1 MRQFYSSIVLLIL
14 LVLSGCF
21 TKEEKP
27 SENGIL
33 KLESLEL
40 LKYDSG
46 NPNNGRTQ
54 ESSPWN
60 HVFKSDAV
68 LKIKNTATGAE
79 YSLNYDANAFSGSEQ
94 VTIPYGDYTYTT
106 EVTGSAYEN
115 YLPYKASGNFRMNV
129 PVLLIKLDA
138 ETEYGLVTVEN
149 TNVKPS
155 PILID
160 GQQISMN
167 LVGNYYYKYVLKD
180 KAPVLEIIENVF
192 GNTIRRSLSIA
203 AYKHYNYVVRISDGS
218 GKVIELVLKDFELI
232 EEEILVNVGT
242 VPTSYSPT
250 LVSVL
255 NVELSENSGL
265 ALFAGK
271 LWTINDSGNENIIY
285 EMDPVNGNMGRK
297 VRVTNAV
304 NVDWESMAQSETHLF
319 VGDFGNNSG
328 NRKDLTILKIEK
340 SSLLASDAVTA
351 EKINFSYPD
360 QTSFVS
366 ALNSNNFDCEAF
378 YFQNDSLHLFTK
390 NWVDNKTK
398 YYTLSSQPGERVA
411 NYKMDFDTQG
421 LVTAADI
428 NQNTGEIVLL
438 GYQNLGL
445 SSQSFVWLLSG
456 YAGSQI
462 FSGKKSKINLGS
474 PAVLGQTEGI
484 FLNKDN
490 TGYISSERIQL
501 GGFTVPAKLLAFDFK
516 AFF

>member
-1 MRQFYSSIVLLIL
+1 MRLFYSNIVLFILLIL
-14 LVLSGCF
+14 TSCF

-27 SENGIL
+27 SESGIL

-40 LKYDSG
+40 LTYASG

-79 YSLNYDANAFSGSEQ
+79 YSLNYDPNAFSGTEQ
-94 VTIPYGDYTYTT
+94 VTLPYGDYTYTT
-106 EVTGSAYEN
+106 EVIGNEYEN
-115 YLPYKASGNFRMNV
+115 YLPYKASGSFRLNV

-149 TNVKPS
+149 TNVKPN
-155 PILID
+155 PVLID
-160 GQQISMN
+160 GQQVSMN
-167 LVGNYYYKYVLKD
+167 LMGNYYYKYVRQNKN
-180 KAPVLEIIENVF
+180 PVLEIIENIF
-192 GNTIRRSLSIA
+192 GNTIRRSLTIA

-218 GKVIELVLKDFELI
+218 GKVIELILKDFELI

-242 VPTSYSPT
+242 VPTSYAPT
-250 LVSVL
+250 LVSTL
-255 NVELSENSGL
+255 NVELNESSAL

-285 EMDPVNGNMGRK
+285 EVDPANGNVGKK
-297 VRVTNAV
+297 VKVTNAV
-304 NVDWESMAQSETHLF
+304 NVDWESMAQSETHLY

-328 NRKDLTILKIEK
+328 NRKDLNILKIEK
-340 SSLLASDAVTA
+340 NSILANETVTA

-360 QTSFVS
+360 QTSFVA

-378 YFQNDSLHLFTK
+378 YFQGDSLHLFTK

-398 YYTLSSQPGERVA
+398 YYTLSSQPGESVA
-411 NYKMDFDTQG
+411 NFKRDFDTQG

-428 NQNTGEIVLL
+428 NEKTGEIVLL
-438 GYQNLGL
+438 GYTNLGL

-456 YAGSQI
+456 YMGSQI
-462 FSGKKSKINLGS
+462 FEGKKSKINLGS

-484 FLNKDN
+484 YLNNDN

-501 GGFTVPAKLLAFDFK
+501 GGFTVPAKLFAFDFK